1 MRKAVVLDKSG
12 TIIDP
17 CRVVYNIEG
26 KKWLY
31 HISTLKYVVE
41 KGGVLVNLKGSIQ
54 DIIAGNVAKAKL
66 KVSCCA
72 LKSYPPMD
80 KSRLLD
86 PVVLQGIRE
95 TYQKALTHCSSE
107 LGACV
112 AVVFNPEGKITDVVG
127 LGGKLYPDVKEAVR
141 SMQDGGVDVYL
152 ATGNCKEMTL
162 KCADLLNIPRRAAIF
177 DASPEEKREL
187 VRRLRGFYGS
197 VVMVGNDINDLIAMR
212 EADVSV
218 LVRRRGEFQKESLC
232 SEVDYFV
239 DSLIE
244 VTRIVSEIKP
254 VDQSSLTSK

>member
-17 CRVVYNIEG
+17 CRVVYNIEER
-26 KKWLY
+26 KWFF

-41 KGGVLVNLKGSIQ
+41 KEGVLVNLRGRIQ
-54 DIIAGNVAKAKL
+54 DIMSGNIAKSRL

-72 LKSYPPMD
+72 LKSRPPMD

-86 PVVLQGIRE
+86 PAVLEGIRE
-95 TYQKALTHCSSE
+95 TYEKALTHCASE

-112 AVVFNPEGKITDVVG
+112 AVVFNREGEITDVVG
-127 LGGKLYPDVKEAVR
+127 LGGKLYPDVKESVR
-141 SMQDGGVDVYL
+141 TMQERGVDVYL
-152 ATGNCKEMTL
+152 ATGNCKEMTV
-162 KCADLLNIPRRAAIF
+162 KCADLLGIPRHAAIF

-212 EADVSV
+212 EADISV
-218 LVRRRGEFQKESLC
+218 LVRRRGEFQKDILC

-239 DSLIE
+239 DSLAE
-244 VTRIVSEIKP
+244 VARIVFEIRP
-254 VDQSSLTSK
+254 VDQRDLISK

>member
-66 KVSCCA
+66 KVSCCV

-127 LGGKLYPDVKEAVR
+127 LGGKLYPDVKE
-141 SMQDGGVDVYL
+141 L
-152 ATGNCKEMTL
+152 
-162 KCADLLNIPRRAAIF
+162 P
-177 DASPEEKREL
+177 L
-187 VRRLRGFYGS
+187 VS
-197 VVMVGNDINDLIAMR
+197 
-212 EADVSV
+212 
-218 LVRRRGEFQKESLC
+218 
-232 SEVDYFV
+232 
-239 DSLIE
+239 
-244 VTRIVSEIKP
+244 
-254 VDQSSLTSK
+254 

>member
-1 MRKAVVLDKSG
+1 LRKAVVLDKSG

-17 CRVVYNIEG
+17 CRVVYNIKEG
-26 KKWLY
+26 KWFY
-31 HISTLKYVVE
+31 HISTLNYVVE
-41 KGGVLVNLKGSIQ
+41 KGGVLVNLRGKIQ
-54 DIIAGNVAKAKL
+54 DIIAGDITKARL

-72 LKSYPPMD
+72 LKSYPPIE

-86 PVVLQGIRE
+86 QAVLEGIRG
-95 TYQKALTHCSSE
+95 TYEKALTHCPSE

-112 AVVFNPEGKITDVVG
+112 AVVLDQEGEVTDIVG
-127 LGGKLYPDVKEAVR
+127 LGGKLYPDVKESVR
-141 SMQDGGVDVYL
+141 NMQESGTDVYL
-152 ATGNCKEMTL
+152 ATGNCKEMTV

-218 LVRRRGEFQKESLC
+218 LIRRKGEFQKANLC

-239 DSLIE
+239 DSLTE
-244 VTRIVSEIKP
+244 VARIVLEIRP
-254 VDQSSLTSK
+254 VDQSDFISK

>member
-1 MRKAVVLDKSG
+1 LRKAVVLDKSG

-17 CRVVYNIEG
+17 CRVVYNIED
-26 KKWLY
+26 KKWFY
-31 HISTLKYVVE
+31 HMSTLKYVVE
-41 KGGVLVNLKGSIQ
+41 KRGVLVNLKGRIQ
-54 DIIAGNVAKAKL
+54 DIIEGNIAKARL

-72 LKSYPPMD
+72 LQNYPPID
-80 KSRLLD
+80 KSRLLE
-86 PVVLQGIRE
+86 PAVLEGIRE
-95 TYQKALTHCSSE
+95 TYQRALTHCSSE

-112 AVVFNPEGKITDVVG
+112 AVIFNSEGKVTDVVG
-127 LGGKLYPDVKEAVR
+127 LGGKLYPDVKESVR
-141 SMQDGGVDVYL
+141 SMQEDGVDVYL

-162 KCADLLNIPRRAAIF
+162 KCADLLSIPRRAAIF

-212 EADVSV
+212 EADISV

-239 DSLIE
+239 VSFTE
-244 VTRIVSEIKP
+244 VAKIVSEIKP
-254 VDQSSLTSK
+254 LDQSSLTSK